1 MFSFRKLES
10 LFSRLSLH
18 FDVMI
23 HAAVVIFYQRVAD
36 KYTMKMA
43 RKRKWRSNVRAIEVD
58 QKKNKQDDAEEEMKQ
73 EADSGDKVGAYEQSD
88 LLFVMRKMQ
97 VVEQG

>member
-1 MFSFRKLES
+1 
-10 LFSRLSLH
+10 
-18 FDVMI
+18 
-23 HAAVVIFYQRVAD
+23 
-36 KYTMKMA
+36 
-43 RKRKWRSNVRAIEVD
+43 
-58 QKKNKQDDAEEEMKQ
+58 MKQ